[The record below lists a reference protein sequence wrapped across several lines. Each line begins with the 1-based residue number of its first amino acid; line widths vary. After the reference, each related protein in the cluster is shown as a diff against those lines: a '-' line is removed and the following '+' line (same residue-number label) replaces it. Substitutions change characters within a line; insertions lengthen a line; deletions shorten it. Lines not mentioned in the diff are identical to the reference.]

1 MITNITPSL
10 LSPLSGDYES
20 GYLRSLKTTASYK
33 FLPAIV
39 MVDGKEDLDAETS
52 SAKRSWSIQTEH
64 RTATN
69 GDGKGEWSLIAF
81 LLLQFVLLD

>member
-1 MITNITPSL
+1 MNLVII
-10 LSPLSGDYES
+10 
-20 GYLRSLKTTASYK
+20 LRSLKTTASYK

>member
-1 MITNITPSL
+1 
-10 LSPLSGDYES
+10 
-20 GYLRSLKTTASYK
+20 
-33 FLPAIV
+33 